1 MDGFIY
7 PVELEYRQAGRTI
20 SGAFKYGATAT
31 VSDRGR
37 ARKERFGPRAF
48 EYAVNDETR
57 EINLLSGHSLSQ
69 PLASRRAGSLKLK
82 DSDDL
87 LEFTATL
94 PVEGDQ
100 PSWIKD
106 TVLAIRSKLVGG
118 ISPGFRIPPK
128 GTVPNA
134 EELIP
139 EPGNPGVFIR
149 LIRQAVLFELSLVT
163 RPAYPDTAVSLRS
176 EAEHLATPDLR
187 MYRWL

>member
-1 MDGFIY
+1 MDGIY
-7 PVELEYRQAGRTI
+7 AVELEYRQAGRTI

-48 EYAVNDETR
+48 EYAVNDESR
-57 EINLLSGHSLSQ
+57 EINLLAGHSPSA

-82 DSDDL
+82 DTDDV
-87 LEFTATL
+87 LEFEATL

-100 PSWIKD
+100 PSWIQD
-106 TVLAIRSKLVGG
+106 TVKAIRAKLVGG

-163 RPAYPDTAVSLRS
+163 RPAYPETVVSLRH
-176 EAEHLATPDLR
+176 EHDDYQEDMSRL
-187 MYRWL
+187 YRWL